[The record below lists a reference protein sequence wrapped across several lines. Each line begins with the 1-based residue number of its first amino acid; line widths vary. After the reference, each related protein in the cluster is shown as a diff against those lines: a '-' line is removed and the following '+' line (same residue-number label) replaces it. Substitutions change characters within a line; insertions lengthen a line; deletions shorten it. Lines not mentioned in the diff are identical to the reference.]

1 MRKHQEFAKLVAD
14 AAMCTRCPAMC
25 DRTAVLSELNGQ
37 VTARVMFI
45 GEAPGRKGA
54 DHTRVPFSGDQSG
67 KNFDLFLSS
76 AALKRSEIFITSAAL
91 CNPRAPSG
99 ANRRPSTMEIKNCSQ
114 FLRRTIELVNPALVV
129 TLGTVALEALKLIED
144 HAFTL
149 RQHVAKIQSWHGR
162 ALIPLYHPS
171 PQVLITIR
179 DQKAQIRDY
188 QVVARTVES
197 MSP

>member
-1 MRKHQEFAKLVAD
+1 
-14 AAMCTRCPAMC
+14 
-25 DRTAVLSELNGQ
+25 
-37 VTARVMFI
+37 
-45 GEAPGRKGA
+45 
-54 DHTRVPFSGDQSG
+54 
-67 KNFDLFLSS
+67 
-76 AALKRSEIFITSAAL
+76 
-91 CNPRAPSG
+91 
-99 ANRRPSTMEIKNCSQ
+99 MEIKNCSQ
-114 FLRRTIELVNPALVV
+114 FLRRTIELIDPALVV

-149 RQHVAKIQSWHGR
+149 RDHATMIQSWNGR

-188 QVVARTVES
+188 QVVARAVES